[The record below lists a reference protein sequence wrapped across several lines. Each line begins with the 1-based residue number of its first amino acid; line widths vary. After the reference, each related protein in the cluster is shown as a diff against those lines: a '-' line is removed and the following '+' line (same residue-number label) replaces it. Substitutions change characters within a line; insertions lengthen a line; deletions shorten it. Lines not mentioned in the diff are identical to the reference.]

1 MFAELSERAT
11 WMLEDARSPISEPG
25 LGAPRHEKLIS
36 VVYKL
41 PVFSILL

>member
-1 MFAELSERAT
+1 MFAGLSGRATRRKMLEGLSEN
-11 WMLEDARSPISEPG
+11 LG

-41 PVFSILL
+41 PIFNILL